1 MGIVVLYVVIDGMSV
16 GVEER
21 FEEGESRD
29 VNDRT
34 DNAMTKRTTS
44 YLQNST
50 KKTKDCAT

>member
-1 MGIVVLYVVIDGMSV
+1 MGIVVVCIVCCSCWNER

-29 VNDRT
+29 VNQRT
-34 DNAMTKRTTS
+34 DNAMAKRTNS

-50 KKTKDCAT
+50 KKAKL

>member
-1 MGIVVLYVVIDGMSV
+1 MGIVVLYVVVDGMSV

-50 KKTKDCAT
+50 KKTKD

>member
-1 MGIVVLYVVIDGMSV
+1 LYVVVAGMSV

-29 VNDRT
+29 VNQRT
-34 DNAMTKRTTS
+34 DNAMAKRTNS

-50 KKTKDCAT
+50 KKTKD